1 MRTISRLPA
10 AALLVGA
17 AALAASPAPPASPP
31 AGAAAPAAIEPLDA
45 AGLLTRVA
53 SLKGHVVLVNLWATW
68 CEPCREEFPVF
79 VALDR
84 DMRARGLAIMSVSLD
99 ASSSLDTAVR
109 PFLAAHGVSFP
120 CFIKAPG
127 DDDAFI
133 NAVDP
138 AWSGALPAT
147 FVYDPAGRRIHS
159 LFGQVTRES
168 LSPLLTRALPAA
180 PPTR

>member
-1 MRTISRLPA
+1 MTRTARLRA
-10 AALLVGA
+10 AALLLGA
-17 AALAASPAPPASPP
+17 AALAASPPPGPS
-31 AGAAAPAAIEPLDA
+31 APAPVPIESIDA
-45 AGLLTRVA
+45 AGLVARVA
-53 SLKGHVVLVNLWATW
+53 ALKGQVVLVNMWATW

-79 VALDR
+79 VALDGELR
-84 DMRARGLAIMSVSLD
+84 SRGLAVLSVSLD

-109 PFLAAHGVSFP
+109 PFLASLKVPFP

-133 NAVDP
+133 NAIDP

-159 LFGQVTRES
+159 LFGQVTLDS
-168 LSPLLTRALPAA
+168 LRDILTRALP
-180 PPTR
+180 PR

>member
-1 MRTISRLPA
+1 MTRRFHRRA
-10 AALLVGA
+10 AALLLGA
-17 AALAASPAPPASPP
+17 AALAASPPSGPAASAPAPASVPP
-31 AGAAAPAAIEPLDA
+31 IESIDA
-45 AGLLTRVA
+45 AGLLARVEA
-53 SLKGHVVLVNLWATW
+53 LKGQVVLVNLWATW

-79 VALDR
+79 VTLDAELR
-84 DMRARGLAIMSVSLD
+84 SRGLAVLSVSLD

-109 PFLAAHGVSFP
+109 PFLASQKVSFP

-133 NAVDP
+133 NAIDP

-159 LFGQVTRES
+159 LFGQVTLE
-168 LSPLLTRALPAA
+168 PLRDTLTRALP
-180 PPTR
+180 PR

>member
-1 MRTISRLPA
+1 MKRGARHLA
-10 AALLVGA
+10 AALLAGA
-17 AALAASPAPPASPP
+17 AAV
-31 AGAAAPAAIEPLDA
+31 AAAPAARAPAPLPVEPVDA
-45 AGLLTRVA
+45 AGVLARVA
-53 SLKGHVVLVNLWATW
+53 SLKGRVVVVNMWATW

-79 VALDR
+79 VEADR
-84 DMRARGLAIMSVSLD
+84 ELQSRGLAVMSVSLD

-109 PFLAAHGVSFP
+109 PFLSSQKVSFP

-133 NAVDP
+133 NAIDP

-159 LFGQVTRES
+159 LFAPVTRDS
-168 LSPLLTRALPAA
+168 LRAAVVPALP
-180 PPTR
+180 PR